1 MCYSN
6 RWGTVC
12 DDFWT
17 QSSTNVACRQLGFRD
32 TTYGMLN
39 LSANMFVCRQ
49 VYCTQSVR
57 IVQCSR
63 QK

>member
-39 LSANMFVCRQ
+39 FVCKHVCLQ
-49 VYCTQSVR
+49 AGMLYAVGKNSAVF
-57 IVQCSR
+57 
-63 QK
+63 